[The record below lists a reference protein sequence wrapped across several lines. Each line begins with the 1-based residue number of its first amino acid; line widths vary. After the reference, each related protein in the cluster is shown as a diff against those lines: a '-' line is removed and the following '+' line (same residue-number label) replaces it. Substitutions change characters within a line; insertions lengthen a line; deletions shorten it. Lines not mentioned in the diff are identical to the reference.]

1 MTNHGR
7 QARKPEQ
14 WTSQQRKPVLGGL
27 GGLGGMAVGKM
38 TVSHDFNQM
47 TLYLCS

>member
-14 WTSQQRKPVLGGL
+14 WTSQQRKPVLGD
-27 GGLGGMAVGKM
+27 LGGMAVGKM